1 MIDNIIFLRIL
12 DESLRWLIANGKLDQ
27 ARKVIHN
34 ACKWNNKDY
43 DTVMAA
49 VGFPDENIA
58 AEKTYQRIY
67 KLAKIPD
74 VVKVEKDYQVVNFD
88 DQSHV
93 IPEKETCIPKD
104 HAPKQPVVEKYTA
117 IDIFRHPKILQVSM
131 IIWFTW

>member
-1 MIDNIIFLRIL
+1 MIIDIIIFIRIL

-43 DTVMAA
+43 DTVMAT

-58 AEKTYQRIY
+58 AEKSYQRIY

-74 VVKVEKDYQVVNFD
+74 VVKVDKDYQ
-88 DQSHV
+88 
-93 IPEKETCIPKD
+93 PEKEMCIPLD
-104 HAPKQPVVEKYTA
+104 HDPKQPVVEKYTA